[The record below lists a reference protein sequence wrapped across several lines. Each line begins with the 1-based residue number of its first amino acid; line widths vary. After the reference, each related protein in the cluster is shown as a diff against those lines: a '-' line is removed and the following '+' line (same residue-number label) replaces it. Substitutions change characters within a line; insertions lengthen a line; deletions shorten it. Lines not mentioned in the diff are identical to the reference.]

1 MCLDCLNFKLLALK
15 YNTRLC
21 VSHSDFRPGGGGVER
36 MKRRLRSGRA
46 GSFVF
51 GVPTL
56 HFMRPT
62 VAALEEP
69 SLFTE
74 RGLLSGSGRE
84 VQRVAVWRACSW
96 LSGGDRPGFGSKRRL
111 VGYLRPWPSSGG
123 PLGGSSYCFLQCEV
137 QRAVRSSDCR
147 PPHAFGLLFQ
157 PFRNQIFCFSF
168 FHFSPRR
175 E

>member
-1 MCLDCLNFKLLALK
+1 MCLDCLNVKLLALK

-69 SLFTE
+69 SLTG
-74 RGLLSGSGRE
+74 GLLSGSGRE

-96 LSGGDRPGFGSKRRL
+96 LSGGDRPGFGSKRRV

-123 PLGGSSYCFLQCEV
+123 HWAGALT
-137 QRAVRSSDCR
+137 
-147 PPHAFGLLFQ
+147 AFCSARFKEQSALLTAALHT
-157 PFRNQIFCFSF
+157 PSGFCSNHFAIKFFVFHF